1 LSFVQKAV
9 GNLVKIKALV
19 GGAWVRVIIM
29 DPEDEYRAYVLDD
42 GAFRLQERSELSMSQ
57 PLTEDIA

>member
-1 LSFVQKAV
+1 
-9 GNLVKIKALV
+9 
-19 GGAWVRVIIM
+19 M
-29 DPEDEYRAYVLDD
+29 DPEDAYRAYVLDD